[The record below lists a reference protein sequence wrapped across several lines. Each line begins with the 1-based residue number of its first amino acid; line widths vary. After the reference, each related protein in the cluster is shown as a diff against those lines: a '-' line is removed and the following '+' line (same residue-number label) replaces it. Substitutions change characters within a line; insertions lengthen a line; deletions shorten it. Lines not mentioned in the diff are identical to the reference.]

1 MKKSFFP
8 HFNKS
13 NYNIVINLTYFFYF
27 ISILLFSIYS
37 YSLVDLNL
45 TLFNNQIW
53 DNFRTYIIQIGYFNR
68 GLSTTIYFSG
78 IIILFLLYYLAK
90 KVKPDP
96 LKLALV
102 IGIVSLISYPFLSH
116 DFFNYMFDAK
126 ILTFYGKNP
135 YLFRALDFP
144 ADGWIR
150 FMHWTHRVYPYGP
163 TFLPITLIPSLL
175 SVGKFIL
182 SLFFF
187 KLTFVSFYL
196 AAVWAVNKIDKNKA
210 LIIATH
216 PLIIIEGLITPHND
230 LIAMSLGLIGIY
242 LLFNK
247 KNIWSRILFIIS
259 GLIKYTTLPIL
270 ILSKKNKWLNLLSL
284 IGILSLLVYLSFF
297 KEIQP
302 WYFLTLFIFVP
313 IYPQLFVKIDIFLLG
328 LLCSYYPY
336 IMLGGWDKQYK
347 VDLKHQII
355 IYFAVANLLVLGV
368 YKIFYFIKKRSALNL
383 VNS

>member
-13 NYNIVINLTYFFYF
+13 NYNIIINLTYFFYF

-144 ADGWIR
+144 ADHWTR

-163 TFLPITLIPSLL
+163 TFLPITLIPSFL
-175 SVGKFIL
+175 SGGKFIL

-196 AAVWAVNKIDKNKA
+196 GAVWATNKINKNMA
-210 LIIATH
+210 LVIATH
-216 PLIIIEGLITPHND
+216 PLIIIEGLNTPHND
-230 LIAMSLGLIGIY
+230 LIAMSLGLIGVY

-247 KNIWSRILFIIS
+247 KIWSRALFIIS
-259 GLIKYTTLPIL
+259 GLIKYSTLPIL
-270 ILSKKNKWLNLLSL
+270 ILSKKNKWLNIFGVYWNFDTTLL
-284 IGILSLLVYLSFF
+284 FN
-297 KEIQP
+297 
-302 WYFLTLFIFVP
+302 FLFRN
-313 IYPQLFVKIDIFLLG
+313 
-328 LLCSYYPY
+328 S
-336 IMLGGWDKQYK
+336 
-347 VDLKHQII
+347 
-355 IYFAVANLLVLGV
+355 ALVLFNIV
-368 YKIFYFIKKRSALNL
+368 YIFTNFSELN
-383 VNS
+383 

>member
-1 MKKSFFP
+1 MAFIKK
-8 HFNKS
+8 NK
-13 NYNIVINLTYFFYF
+13 IIYFLYF
-27 ISILLFSIYS
+27 IVILLFSIYS

-45 TLFNNQIW
+45 TLFNHKIW
-53 DNFRTYIIQIGYFNR
+53 DNFRSFIIQIGYFNR
-68 GLSTTIYFSG
+68 GLSTTIYFLG
-78 IIILFLLYYLAK
+78 IIILFLLYYLTK
-90 KVKPDP
+90 KAKPDP
-96 LKLALV
+96 VKLAFV
-102 IGIVSLISYPFLSH
+102 IGLVSLIAYPFLSH
-116 DFFNYMFDAK
+116 DFFNYMFYGK
-126 ILTFYGKNP
+126 IVTFYGQNP
-135 YLFRALDFP
+135 YLVKAVDFP
-144 ADGWIR
+144 ADQWTR
-150 FMHWTHRVYPYGP
+150 FMHWTHNTYPYGP
-163 TFLPITLIPSLL
+163 TFLPITLIPSFL
-175 SVGKFIL
+175 SGGKFIL
-182 SLFFF
+182 SLLFF
-187 KLTFVSFYL
+187 KMTFVSFYL
-196 AAVWAVNKIDKNKA
+196 EAVWAVNKIDKNKA

-284 IGILSLLVYLSFF
+284 IGILFLLVCLSFF

-355 IYFAVANLLVLGV
+355 IYFAVANLLALGV

>member
-163 TFLPITLIPSLL
+163 TFLLITLIPSLL
-175 SVGKFIL
+175 SGGKFIL

-284 IGILSLLVYLSFF
+284 IGILFLLVCLSFF

-355 IYFAVANLLVLGV
+355 IYFAVANLLALGV